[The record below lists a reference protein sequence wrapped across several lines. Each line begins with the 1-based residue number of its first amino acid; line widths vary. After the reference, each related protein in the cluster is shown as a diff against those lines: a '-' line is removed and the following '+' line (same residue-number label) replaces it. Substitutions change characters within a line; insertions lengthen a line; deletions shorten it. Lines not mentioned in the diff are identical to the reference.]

1 MQDHSERIR
10 DSVLNAMLNLLLI
23 LSVFNSE
30 TDLKD
35 LENHPS
41 FLIVFNNV
49 SKYKSQEETRE
60 KIVKYRSL
68 LTEKVQRFYCSVC
81 MISDDTEIFDG

>member
-30 TDLKD
+30 TKLEDLKV
-35 LENHPS
+35 HPS
-41 FLIVFNNV
+41 FIIVFNNV
-49 SKYKSQEETRE
+49 SKYKSKEEIDE
-60 KIVKYRSL
+60 KIASYKSL

-81 MISDDTEIFDG
+81 MISDETEIFDG

>member
-23 LSVFNSE
+23 LSVFNTDTKLE
-30 TDLKD
+30 DLKV
-35 LENHPS
+35 HPS
-41 FLIVFNNV
+41 FIIVFSNV
-49 SKYKSQEETRE
+49 SKYKNKKETKE
-60 KIVKYRSL
+60 KIVSYKSL

>member
-30 TDLKD
+30 TKLEDLKI
-35 LENHPS
+35 HPS
-41 FLIVFNNV
+41 FFIVFNNV
-49 SKYKSQEETRE
+49 SKYKSQEETKE
-60 KIVKYRSL
+60 KIASYRSL

-81 MISDDTEIFDG
+81 MISDETEIFDG